1 MMAVTTIFSGT
12 LAATTAS
19 AWVAVPAANKYT
31 VQSVGLGFGFIEFS
45 VDGTNPFTLVT
56 NQASGVGTAQGSAYT
71 VNTPVLWARVNNT
84 GTSSVPG
91 ILATIGNA

>member
-56 NQASGVGTAQGSAYT
+56 NPPSGLRTAQGSAYT
-71 VNTPVLWARVNNT
+71 VNPPVLRATVNNPGT
-84 GTSSVPG
+84 GSVPG
-91 ILATIGNA
+91 ILATIGTA